1 MSSGEGSDARPEVAA
16 WTVSARDTPQASE
29 LYRTAIRDWYDVS
42 DIATDRPFFTDN
54 RIYQFGDYV
63 IGRGR
68 SVGQTLLRGPEEIR
82 RSGLDNVAMMLD
94 LAGMTG
100 DADGRDINTAP
111 GSLHL
116 RDLTRP
122 TAFRV
127 DAVDAIMLT
136 VPRNRAP
143 AWLLEPG
150 VHGLS
155 LEGTSQISRLLTGQ
169 LMALL
174 ETGPKLS
181 VQDGV
186 TSIEAVLV
194 LAERGFRDTGALTA
208 TQTEAVYRRLRTSAV
223 TLIERRLHEPD
234 LKIDQLTRALGASRA
249 TLFRA
254 FAASGGINLYIRQRR
269 LDRAREALRLRE
281 GRSPSVAEIARA
293 HGFSSESHFSRSFQ
307 ERFGHRPG
315 ALQAAPPAPTAGAS
329 GGMRYDLVLDWIGGR
344 QDQDRRRRS

>member
-143 AWLLEPG
+143 A
-150 VHGLS
+150 
-155 LEGTSQISRLLTGQ
+155 
-169 LMALL
+169 
-174 ETGPKLS
+174 
-181 VQDGV
+181 
-186 TSIEAVLV
+186 
-194 LAERGFRDTGALTA
+194 TA
-208 TQTEAVYRRLRTSAV
+208 F
-223 TLIERRLHEPD
+223 P
-234 LKIDQLTRALGASRA
+234 
-249 TLFRA
+249 
-254 FAASGGINLYIRQRR
+254 AAGG
-269 LDRAREALRLRE
+269 D
-281 GRSPSVAEIARA
+281 
-293 HGFSSESHFSRSFQ
+293 
-307 ERFGHRPG
+307 
-315 ALQAAPPAPTAGAS
+315 
-329 GGMRYDLVLDWIGGR
+329 
-344 QDQDRRRRS
+344 